1 MKQYTIRQYVAWLTL
16 IPLLI
21 MAAGLETFFLHD
33 RSSGLD
39 HDLLER
45 GKLISRQLASSSEY
59 GVFSNNQPFLQNIA
73 QGVLQQPDVRG
84 VIILNAASESLIEAG
99 VFFRAQGNENADA
112 DRAAPVP
119 AGQPGLSGQFKPVRA
134 AKAKES
140 VNLLTPIHSDGESLW
155 IFQPI
160 ISAQVPLDE
169 LAASSSAQQVGAVI
183 IEMDWARTNRLKSQM
198 VWLTIGATLLFLVI
212 TLYLIYL
219 AGRSITSPIRK
230 LSDAVRLIGEGH
242 LETHVSVPTRVAEL
256 SSLIQG
262 INSMTAQLQQE
273 SAILHQRMEEETR
286 IAAIAFESQEGM
298 VVTDVKGVILRINSA
313 FTRITG
319 YTAQEAVGQ
328 QARLLR
334 SGHHDVNFY
343 TAMLKSIRQTGS
355 WQGEI
360 WNLRKNG
367 ETYPSLVT
375 VTAVEKE
382 DGAITYYVIT
392 LSDITLRKAAET
404 EIKNL
409 AFYDT
414 LTQLPNRRMLMDRLS
429 QAVAASKRS
438 GRYGALMFLDLD
450 NFKSLNDKYGHAVGD
465 SLLIEASRRINSC
478 VREADTV
485 ARFGGD
491 EFVVMLNELDA
502 NKAASVSQAGIVA
515 EKIRAALAEPYE
527 LTLPLHDNA
536 SAAEVHYCT
545 SSIGVAL
552 FADHDASL
560 DDIIKWA
567 DMAMYKAKRE
577 GRNLIRFYD

>member
-1 MKQYTIRQYVAWLTL
+1 MKQYTIRQYVACLTL

-59 GVFSNNQPFLQNIA
+59 GVFSNNQPFLRNIA

-99 VFFRAQGNENADA
+99 VFSSAPENAKADA
-112 DRAAPVP
+112 TQATSVP
-119 AGQPGLSGQFKPVRA
+119 AYQSGLPGQIKPARA
-134 AKAKES
+134 GKARES
-140 VNLLTPIHSDGESLW
+140 VNLLTPIYSDGESSW
-155 IFQPI
+155 IYQPI
-160 ISAQVPLDE
+160 ISAQVPLE
-169 LAASSSAQQVGAVI
+169 ETAASSSAQQVGAVI
-183 IEMDWARTNRLKSQM
+183 IEMGWARTNKLKAQM
-198 VWLTIGATLLFLVI
+198 FWLTIGATLLFLL
-212 TLYLIYL
+212 TSLYLIYL

-230 LSDAVRLIGEGH
+230 LSEAVLLIGEGD
-242 LETHVSVPTRVAEL
+242 LETRVSVPTRVAEL
-256 SSLIQG
+256 SSLIHG
-262 INSMTAQLQQE
+262 INSMAAQLQQE
-273 SAILHQRMEEETR
+273 SAILQQRMEEETR

-298 VVTDVKGVILRINSA
+298 AVTDVKGVILRINSA

-319 YTAQEAVGQ
+319 YTAQETVGQ
-328 QARLLR
+328 QARLLQ

-343 TAMLKSIRQTGS
+343 TAMLKSIKQTGI

-367 ETYPSLVT
+367 ETYPSRVT

-382 DGAITYYVIT
+382 DGAITYYVVT
-392 LSDITLRKAAET
+392 LSDITLHKAAEN

-429 QAVAASKRS
+429 HAIAASKRS

-465 SLLIEASRRINSC
+465 FLLIEASRRINSC

-491 EFVVMLNELDA
+491 EFVVMLSELDV

-515 EKIRAALAEPYE
+515 EKIRAVLAEPYH
-527 LTLPLHDNA
+527 LALPQQDDA
-536 SAAEVHYCT
+536 GTAEMHHCT

-560 DDIIKWA
+560 EDIIKWA

-577 GRNLIRFYD
+577 GRNLIRFCD

>member
-99 VFFRAQGNENADA
+99 VFSNTPGNAKADA
-112 DRAAPVP
+112 TQATSGLADQSGLP
-119 AGQPGLSGQFKPVRA
+119 GQIKPTRTGKV
-134 AKAKES
+134 KES
-140 VNLLTPIHSDGESLW
+140 VNLLTPIYSDGESLW

-169 LAASSSAQQVGAVI
+169 LAASSSAHQVGAVI
-183 IEMDWARTNRLKSQM
+183 IEMGWARTNKLKSQM
-198 VWLTIGATLLFLVI
+198 FWLTIGATLLFLMI
-212 TLYLIYL
+212 SLYLIYL

-230 LSDAVRLIGEGH
+230 LSEAVRLIGEGN

-256 SSLIQG
+256 SNLIHG
-262 INSMTAQLQQE
+262 INSMAAQLQQE

-319 YTAQEAVGQ
+319 YAAQEAVGQ
-328 QARLLR
+328 QVRLLK

-343 TAMLKSIRQTGS
+343 TAMLKSIKQTGI

-367 ETYPSLVT
+367 ETYPSRVT

-382 DGAITYYVIT
+382 DGAITYYVVT
-392 LSDITLRKAAET
+392 LSDITLHKAAEN

-414 LTQLPNRRMLMDRLS
+414 LTQLPNRRMLMDRLNH
-429 QAVAASKRS
+429 AIAASKRS

-465 SLLIEASRRINSC
+465 FLLIEASRRINSC

-491 EFVVMLNELDA
+491 EFVVMLNELDV
-502 NKAASVSQAGIVA
+502 NKAASVAQAGIVA
-515 EKIRAALAEPYE
+515 EKIRAVLAEPYM
-527 LTLPLHDNA
+527 LTLPQQDDT
-536 SAAEVHYCT
+536 STAEVHHCT

-552 FADHDASL
+552 FANHDGSL
-560 DDIIKWA
+560 EDIIKWA